1 VLAVQLKAAECAIS
15 CTPVPDN
22 ATVVG
27 ELVALLT
34 TLTLPAR
41 LPEEAGAKVT
51 LRVTA
56 WLGVK
61 VVPEVT
67 PLALKLAPEAATLE
81 RVTFEFPVLVRLVLS
96 ELLLPK
102 FTLPKL
108 KLVGFAVS
116 RKVAVTPVP
125 LRAITS
131 GELGALLTS
140 ETAPVT
146 LPAALGVKSA
156 LNVALLPAAMVSGTV
171 IPVRLKPL
179 PDAVAWEIVT
189 PALPALDSLIV
200 WELLVPVTT
209 LPKLAL
215 EGVAASCG

>member
-1 VLAVQLKAAECAIS
+1 MLAVQLKAAVCAMS

-22 ATVVG
+22 AMLAG
-27 ELVALLT
+27 ELVALLA
-34 TLTLPAR
+34 TLTLPVR

-67 PLALKLAPEAATLE
+67 PLALKLAPEAVTLE
-81 RVTFEFPVLVRLVLS
+81 RVTFEFPVLVKLALS
-96 ELLLPK
+96 KLLLPK

-108 KLVGFAVS
+108 RLVGFAVS

-125 LRAITS
+125 LRAIVR

-140 ETAPVT
+140 ETVPVT
-146 LPAALGVKSA
+146 LPAALGVKTT
-156 LNVALLPAAMVSGTV
+156 LNVALLPAAMVRGTV
-171 IPVRLKPL
+171 MPVRLKPL
-179 PDAVAWEIVT
+179 PDTVAWEIARL
-189 PALPALDSLIV
+189 ALPALDSLMV
-200 WELLVPVTT
+200 CELLVPVAT

-215 EGVAASCG
+215 VGVGASCG